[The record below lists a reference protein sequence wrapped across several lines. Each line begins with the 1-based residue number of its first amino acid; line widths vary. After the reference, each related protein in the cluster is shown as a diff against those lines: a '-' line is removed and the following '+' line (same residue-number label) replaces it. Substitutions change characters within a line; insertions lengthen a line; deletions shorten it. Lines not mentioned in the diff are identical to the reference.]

1 MLNVKEVTVHLKEE
15 GITDSE
21 LTVIQW
27 ILEGKITARRAK
39 NIKIDYLVNPSDL
52 ASFIIEKKI
61 EEKTKRYGVD
71 FQHWEKTFKENQ
83 KLKEDIEQL
92 KSSVRIEQAKVRSLK
107 KMLQAEYALTAAPPL
122 TFNTIFGLDESADP
136 SLLKKEFKK
145 LLKCLH
151 PDRGGDEQLF
161 KIFYEHYNKLR

>member
-1 MLNVKEVTVHLKEE
+1 MLNVKEVTKRLKEE

-21 LTVIQW
+21 LKVIQW

-39 NIKIDYLVNPSDL
+39 NLNIDYLVNPGDL

-61 EEKTKRYGVD
+61 EEKTKRFGVD
-71 FQHWEKTFKENQ
+71 FKQWEKTFNENR
-83 KLKEDIEQL
+83 KLKEEIEQL

-107 KMLQAEYALTAAPPL
+107 KMLQAEYALTTAPPL
-122 TFNTIFGLDESADP
+122 TFNTLFGLDASADK
-136 SLLKKEFKK
+136 SSVKKEFKK

-161 KIFYEHYNKLR
+161 KIFYEHYEKLK